1 MKVKKKVSF
10 FKSKKLGKRN
20 WGEEILLNLISKKL
34 TLKILKMKKGKM
46 GGLQYHRKKNEC
58 GHVLSGKLL
67 IKYDNGK
74 GKLVE
79 RICKRGDNFHFPPFA
94 VHQEKALTDCTI
106 IEASTPYFN
115 DRVRVEKKYNLPFK
129 DGLKTTTRKQ
139 IKFK

>member
-20 WGEEILLNLISKKL
+20 WGEEILLNLITKKFS
-34 TLKILKMKKGKM
+34 LKILKMKKGKM

-115 DRVRVEKKYNLPFK
+115 DRVRVEKRY
-129 DGLKTTTRKQ
+129 GLKFSGGLKSTKLSD

>member
-1 MKVKKKVSF
+1 MNVKKKVNF
-10 FKSKKLGKRN
+10 FKSKKIGKRD
-20 WGEEILLNLISKKL
+20 WGEEILVNWIPKKL

-74 GKLVE
+74 GKLVK

>member
-1 MKVKKKVSF
+1 MKLKKKVSF

-20 WGEEILLNLISKKL
+20 WGEEILLNLITKKFS
-34 TLKILKMKKGKM
+34 LKILKMKKGKM
-46 GGLQYHRKKNEC
+46 GGLQYHRKKDEC
-58 GHVLSGKLL
+58 GHILSGKLL

-79 RICKRGDNFHFPPFA
+79 KICKKGDNFHFPPFA
-94 VHQEKALTDCTI
+94 IHQEKALTDCKI

-115 DRVRVEKKYNLPFK
+115 DRVRVEVNY
-129 DGLKTTTRKQ
+129 GLKFSGGLKSTNLKD

>member
-1 MKVKKKVSF
+1 MKIKKKISF

-20 WGEEILLNLISKKL
+20 WGEETLLNLITKKFS
-34 TLKILKMKKGKM
+34 LKILKMKKGKM
-46 GGLQYHRKKNEC
+46 GGLQYHRKKDEC

-74 GKLVE
+74 GQLVE
-79 RICKRGDNFHFPPFA
+79 KICKKGDNFHFPPFA

-115 DRVRVEKKYNLPFK
+115 DRVRVEERY
-129 DGLKTTTRKQ
+129 GLKFSGGLKSTKLKDV
-139 IKFK
+139 KFK

>member
-1 MKVKKKVSF
+1 MKVKNKVSF
-10 FKSKKLGKRN
+10 FKSKKMGKRN
-20 WGEEILLNLISKKL
+20 WGEEILLNLIPKKL

-58 GHVLSGKLL
+58 GYILSGTLL

-79 RICKRGDNFHFPPFA
+79 KICKKGDSFHFPPFA
-94 VHQEKALTDCTI
+94 VHQEKALTNCTI

-115 DRVRVEKKYNLPFK
+115 DRVRVEERY
-129 DGLKTTTRKQ
+129 GLKFSGGLKSTKLSD
-139 IKFK
+139 IKTK

>member
-1 MKVKKKVSF
+1 MKVKNKVSF
-10 FKSKKLGKRN
+10 FKSKKMGKRN
-20 WGEEILLNLISKKL
+20 WGEEILLNLIPKKL

-58 GHVLSGKLL
+58 GYILSGTLL

-79 RICKRGDNFHFPPFA
+79 KICKKGDSFHFPPFA
-94 VHQEKALTDCTI
+94 VHQEKALTNCTI

-115 DRVRVEKKYNLPFK
+115 DRVRVEERY
-129 DGLKTTTRKQ
+129 GLKFPGGLKSTKLSD
-139 IKFK
+139 IKIK

>member
-1 MKVKKKVSF
+1 MKLKKKVSF

-20 WGEEILLNLISKKL
+20 WGEEILINLISKKF

-58 GHVLSGKLL
+58 GHILSGKLL

-79 RICKRGDNFHFPPFA
+79 KICKKGDNFHFPPFA
-94 VHQEKALTDCTI
+94 IHQEKALTDCKI

-115 DRVRVEKKYNLPFK
+115 DRVRVEVNY
-129 DGLKTTTRKQ
+129 GLKFSGGLKSTNLKD

>member
-1 MKVKKKVSF
+1 MKVKNKVSF
-10 FKSKKLGKRN
+10 FKSKKMGKRN
-20 WGEEILLNLISKKL
+20 WGEEILLNLIPKKL

-58 GHVLSGKLL
+58 GYILSGTLL

-79 RICKRGDNFHFPPFA
+79 KICKKGDSFHFPPFA
-94 VHQEKALTDCTI
+94 VHQEKALTNCTI

-115 DRVRVEKKYNLPFK
+115 DRVRVEERY
-129 DGLKTTTRKQ
+129 GLKFPGGLKSTKISD
-139 IKFK
+139 IKIK

>member
-1 MKVKKKVSF
+1 MKKKKQNIFPSP
-10 FKSKKLGKRN
+10 KKMGKRE
-20 WGEEILLNLISKKL
+20 WGYETLLALIPKKIS
-34 TLKILKMKKGKM
+34 LKILKIKKGKK

-74 GKLVE
+74 GKLAE

-115 DRVRVEKKYNLPFK
+115 DRVRVEKRY
-129 DGLKTTTRKQ
+129 GLKFSGGLKSTKLSD

>member
-10 FKSKKLGKRN
+10 FKSKKLGERN

-58 GHVLSGKLL
+58 GHVLSGILL

-94 VHQEKALTDCTI
+94 VHQEKALTDCT
-106 IEASTPYFN
+106 TFFKPFYF
-115 DRVRVEKKYNLPFK
+115 
-129 DGLKTTTRKQ
+129 
-139 IKFK
+139 IS

>member
-1 MKVKKKVSF
+1 MKIKKKVSF

-20 WGEEILLNLISKKL
+20 WGEEILLNLITKKFS
-34 TLKILKMKKGKM
+34 LKILKMKKGKM
-46 GGLQYHRKKNEC
+46 GGLQYHRKKDEC
-58 GHVLSGKLL
+58 GHILSGKLL

-79 RICKRGDNFHFPPFA
+79 KICKKGDNFHFPPFA
-94 VHQEKALTDCTI
+94 IHQEKALTDCKI

-115 DRVRVEKKYNLPFK
+115 DRVRVEVNY
-129 DGLKTTTRKQ
+129 GLKFSGGLKSTNLKD

>member
-1 MKVKKKVSF
+1 MNVRKKVSF

-20 WGEEILLNLISKKL
+20 WGEEILLNLIPKKL
-34 TLKILKMKKGKM
+34 TLKILKMKKGKI

-67 IKYDNGK
+67 IKYDDGK

-79 RICKRGDNFHFPPFA
+79 KICKKGDNFHFPPFA

-115 DRVRVEKKYNLPFK
+115 DRVRVEKKYNLPLK
-129 DGLKTTTRKQ
+129 NGLKTTTRKQ

>member
-10 FKSKKLGKRN
+10 FKSKKLGERN
-20 WGEEILLNLISKKL
+20 WGEETLLNLISKKL
-34 TLKILKMKKGKM
+34 TLKILKMKKGKV

-115 DRVRVEKKYNLPFK
+115 DRVRVEKRY
-129 DGLKTTTRKQ
+129 GLKFSGGLKSTKLSD

>member
-1 MKVKKKVSF
+1 MKLKKKVSF

-20 WGEEILLNLISKKL
+20 WGEEILINLISKKF

-46 GGLQYHRKKNEC
+46 GGLQYHRKKDEC
-58 GHVLSGKLL
+58 GHILSGKLL

-79 RICKRGDNFHFPPFA
+79 KICKKGDNFHFPPFA
-94 VHQEKALTDCTI
+94 IHQEKALTDCKI

-115 DRVRVEKKYNLPFK
+115 DRVRVEVNY
-129 DGLKTTTRKQ
+129 GLKFSGGLKSTNLKD

>member
-10 FKSKKLGKRN
+10 FKSKKLGERN
-20 WGEEILLNLISKKL
+20 WGEETLLNLISKKL

-115 DRVRVEKKYNLPFK
+115 DRVRVEKRY
-129 DGLKTTTRKQ
+129 GLKFSGGLKSTKLSD

>member
-1 MKVKKKVSF
+1 MKIKKKVSF

-20 WGEEILLNLISKKL
+20 WGEEILINLISKKF

-46 GGLQYHRKKNEC
+46 GGLQYHRKKDEC
-58 GHVLSGKLL
+58 GHILSGKLL

-79 RICKRGDNFHFPPFA
+79 KICKKGDNFHFPPFA
-94 VHQEKALTDCTI
+94 IHQEKALTDCKI

-115 DRVRVEKKYNLPFK
+115 DRVRVEVNY
-129 DGLKTTTRKQ
+129 GLKFSGGLKSTNLKD

>member
-1 MKVKKKVSF
+1 MKVKNKVSF
-10 FKSKKLGKRN
+10 FKSKKIGKRN
-20 WGEEILLNLISKKL
+20 WGEEILLNLIPKKL

-58 GHVLSGKLL
+58 GYILSGTLL

-79 RICKRGDNFHFPPFA
+79 KICKKGDSFHFPPFA
-94 VHQEKALTDCTI
+94 VHQEKALTNCTI

-115 DRVRVEKKYNLPFK
+115 DRVRVEERY
-129 DGLKTTTRKQ
+129 GLKFSGGLKSTKLSD
-139 IKFK
+139 IKTK

>member
-1 MKVKKKVSF
+1 MKIKKKVSF

-20 WGEEILLNLISKKL
+20 WGEEILLNLITKKFS
-34 TLKILKMKKGKM
+34 LKILKMKKGKM
-46 GGLQYHRKKNEC
+46 GGLQYHRKKDEC

-79 RICKRGDNFHFPPFA
+79 KICKKGDNFHFPPYA

-106 IEASTPYFN
+106 VEASTPYFN
-115 DRVRVEKKYNLPFK
+115 DRVRVEASY
-129 DGLKTTTRKQ
+129 GLKFSGGLKSTKLKDV
-139 IKFK
+139 KFK